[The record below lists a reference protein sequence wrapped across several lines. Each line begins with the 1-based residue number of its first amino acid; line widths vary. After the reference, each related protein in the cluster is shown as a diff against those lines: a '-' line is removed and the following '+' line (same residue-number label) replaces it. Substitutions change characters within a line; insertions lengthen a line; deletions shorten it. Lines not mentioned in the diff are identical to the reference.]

1 MAKTWEY
8 NGVSLEFDAEDIE
21 TLERYENAFAE
32 MQSAFT
38 DLPEDA
44 GTSARMRQYCEVM
57 RFLFDRIFGEGT
69 AVKLLGDKLNIGATE
84 EAYSSFL
91 AFVQAQTM
99 ATAERRTKLLAKY
112 MPNRA
117 ARRTKK

>member
-1 MAKTWEY
+1 
-8 NGVSLEFDAEDIE
+8 
-21 TLERYENAFAE
+21 
-32 MQSAFT
+32 
-38 DLPEDA
+38 
-44 GTSARMRQYCEVM
+44 M

-112 MPNRA
+112 MPNRT
-117 ARRTKK
+117 ARRAKK